1 MDFLQWCIQLKH
13 VAESSSRIQL
23 ISLWLVLYPRCKMRL
38 CNKQLKVPIYI
49 ILISHFLLI
58 LEPTSQVTP
67 HHVMN
72 KHSLKWIHKRES
84 SSYLSLWFLPQFLLF
99 DQLHQRNEQCLSWEE
114 DQRYSI
120 KMNMWVDVT
129 ICSKLQN
136 IVRKACLNKY
146 SF

>member
-1 MDFLQWCIQLKH
+1 MLNLHQRYNSL
-13 VAESSSRIQL
+13 
-23 ISLWLVLYPRCKMRL
+23 SLWLVLYLRCKMRL
-38 CNKQLKVPIYI
+38 CNKQLKVLIYI
-49 ILISHFLLI
+49 TQICLFVLI

-67 HHVMN
+67 HYVMN
-72 KHSLKWIHKRES
+72 KHSLKWIHKREY
-84 SSYLSLWFLPQFLLF
+84 SSYLSLCFLPQFLLF